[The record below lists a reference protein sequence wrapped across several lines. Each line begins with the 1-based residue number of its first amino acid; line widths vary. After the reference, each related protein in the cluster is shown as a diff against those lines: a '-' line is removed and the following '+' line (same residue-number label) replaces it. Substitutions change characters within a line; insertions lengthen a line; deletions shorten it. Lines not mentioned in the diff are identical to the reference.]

1 MNQNLTILWRFSVLG
16 IKQENQLDMP
26 ANPRHHATNTLKR
39 GRYLTAMLA
48 IFCGAAAFA
57 FHPSAND
64 RERVRLAPHFVVGQ
78 VLDYQIEMRNVTKG
92 RTTGMVQDP
101 EAASQLAQ
109 STSLVVRLEVLN
121 LEPAAGNDV
130 PKVRIRA
137 TCRHASVTNE
147 SDAYDEQAEAIA
159 QQYHKLEGRTL
170 EFGLDADGHVSEVT
184 GLEGVI
190 QDPATLASVRGWL
203 GNISAGARFPKKG
216 IVIGE
221 KWHTEELVPG
231 APLRETVWRADSSYL
246 RNESCRNAGGS
257 DPAEEKSVTPRPAA
271 SATPDDRDLCAVIL
285 TQFQILQANP
295 HGDLTPADYLHNG
308 LRTSGVWTGSGES
321 LNFVSLQ
328 TGLLVSAT
336 QSVDQDLNFTISSA
350 TATSSKL
357 NYTGNVT
364 SQSHITLLQPANKN

>member
-1 MNQNLTILWRFSVLG
+1 MRDQLINQP
-16 IKQENQLDMP
+16 DMP
-26 ANPRHHATNTLKR
+26 TNPRHNSTTKVISS
-39 GRYLTAMLA
+39 RYLGALLA
-48 IFCGAAAFA
+48 ILFGAAAFA
-57 FHPSAND
+57 SRPSVND
-64 RERVRLAPHFVVGQ
+64 RDRVRLAPHFVVGQ

-101 EAASQLAQ
+101 EAASQLSQ

-121 LEPAAGNDV
+121 LESAAGNDA

-137 TCRHASVTNE
+137 TCLHASVTNE

-159 QQYHKLEGRTL
+159 QQYHKLEGHTL
-170 EFGLDADGHVSEVT
+170 EFGLDADGRVSEVT

-216 IVIGE
+216 IVMGE
-221 KWHTEELVPG
+221 KWHTEEPVPG

-246 RNESCRNAGGS
+246 RNESCRNAGGG
-257 DPAEEKSVTPRPAA
+257 DPAEEKSVKPRMDIP
-271 SATPDDRDLCAVIL
+271 STTDNQDLCAVIL

-321 LNFVSLQ
+321 MNFVSLQ

-336 QSVDQDLNFTISSA
+336 QNVDQDLNFTISSA

-357 NYTGNVT
+357 NYTGNVK
-364 SQSHITLLQPANKN
+364 SQSHIMLLQPANKN

>member
-1 MNQNLTILWRFSVLG
+1 
-16 IKQENQLDMP
+16 MP
-26 ANPRHHATNTLKR
+26 AKPRHYPLTTLSR
-39 GRYLTAMLA
+39 GRFLTALIA
-48 IFCGAAAFA
+48 IFCAAAAFGFGPA
-57 FHPSAND
+57 AND
-64 RERVRLAPHFVVGQ
+64 RDRVRLSPHFAVGQ

-92 RTTGMVQDP
+92 RTTGVVQDP
-101 EAASQLAQ
+101 EAASQLSQ

-121 LEPAAGNDV
+121 LESAAGNDA

-147 SDAYDEQAEAIA
+147 SDAYDEQAEAMA
-159 QQYHKLEGRTL
+159 EQYRKLEGHSL
-170 EFGLDADGHVSEVT
+170 EFGLDPEGHVSEVA

-203 GNISAGARFPKKG
+203 GNISAGARLPKKG
-216 IVIGE
+216 IAIGE
-221 KWHTEELVPG
+221 KWHTEEPVPG

-246 RNESCRNAGGS
+246 RNESCRNAGGGN
-257 DPAEEKSVTPRPAA
+257 PAEENSVAPRNDGPAA
-271 SATPDDRDLCAVIL
+271 ADDQDSCAVIL
-285 TQFQILQANP
+285 TQFQILQSNP

-321 LNFVSLQ
+321 MNFVSLQ
-328 TGLLVSAT
+328 SGLLVSAT

-357 NYTGNVT
+357 NYTGNVK
-364 SQSHITLLQPANKN
+364 SQSHITLLQPAIKN

>member
-1 MNQNLTILWRFSVLG
+1 
-16 IKQENQLDMP
+16 MP
-26 ANPRHHATNTLKR
+26 AKPHHHLRRTLKS
-39 GRYLTAMLA
+39 GRVLTALIA
-48 IFCGAAAFA
+48 IFCTAAAFGYKA
-57 FHPSAND
+57 AAND
-64 RERVRLAPHFVVGQ
+64 RDRVRLSPHFAVGQ

-92 RTTGMVQDP
+92 KTTGVVNDP
-101 EAASQLAQ
+101 EAASQLSQ

-121 LEPAAGNDV
+121 MESAPGNDA

-147 SDAYDEQAEAIA
+147 SDAYDEQAEAMA
-159 QQYHKLEGRTL
+159 EQYRKLEGHSL
-170 EFGLDADGHVSEVT
+170 EFGLDPEGHVSQVT

-221 KWHTEELVPG
+221 KWHSEEPVPG
-231 APLRETVWRADSSYL
+231 APLRDTVWRADSSYL
-246 RNESCRNAGGS
+246 RNESCRNAGGGN
-257 DPAEEKSVTPRPAA
+257 PADEKSAPPRND
-271 SATPDDRDLCAVIL
+271 ATSEPDDQDSCAVIL

-295 HGDLTPADYLHNG
+295 HGDPTPADYLHNG
-308 LRTSGVWTGSGES
+308 LRTSGVWTGTGES
-321 LNFVSLQ
+321 MNFVSLQ

-350 TATSSKL
+350 SATSSKL
-357 NYTGNVT
+357 NYTGNVK
-364 SQSHITLLQPANKN
+364 SQSHITLLQPPIKN

>member
-1 MNQNLTILWRFSVLG
+1 MLV
-16 IKQENQLDMP
+16 
-26 ANPRHHATNTLKR
+26 NPRNYSVNKLTR
-39 GRYLTAMLA
+39 SRYLVAVLA

-57 FHPSAND
+57 FRPSAND

-109 STSLVVRLEVLN
+109 STSLLVRLEVLN
-121 LEPAAGNDV
+121 LESAAGTDA

-147 SDAYDEQAEAIA
+147 SDAYDEQAEAMA
-159 QQYHKLEGRTL
+159 QQYRKLEGHSL

-184 GLEGVI
+184 GLEGVL

-203 GNISAGARFPKKG
+203 ANISAGAKFPKKG
-216 IVIGE
+216 IVVGE
-221 KWHTEELVPG
+221 KWHSEEPVPG

-246 RNESCRNAGGS
+246 RNEPCSNAGSGAAVA
-257 DPAEEKSVTPRPAA
+257 AEKPAA
-271 SATPDDRDLCAVIL
+271 QRSESPSDGDDSDACAVIL
-285 TQFQILQANP
+285 TQFKILQANP

-321 LNFVSLQ
+321 MNFVSLK

-336 QSVDQDLNFTISSA
+336 QTVDQDLNFTISSA
-350 TATSSKL
+350 SAISSKL
-357 NYTGNVT
+357 NYTGNVK
-364 SQSHITLLQPANKN
+364 SQSHITLLQPSDKN